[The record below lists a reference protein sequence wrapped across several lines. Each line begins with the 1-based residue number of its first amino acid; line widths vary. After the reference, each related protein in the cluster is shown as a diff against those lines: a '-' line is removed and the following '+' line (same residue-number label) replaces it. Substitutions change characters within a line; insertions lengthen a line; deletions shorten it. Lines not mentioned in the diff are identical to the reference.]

1 LLNDAKYGHSAR
13 GNVLGISLVRGPIYP
28 DPTADEGEQR
38 FTYALLPHAGE
49 WHSGGVREE
58 ADDLNQPLI
67 VAAAVNLAETTLTPI
82 AVTGTPVAL
91 SAIKPAEDG
100 GGLVLRVYEPAGRRG
115 GLAVT
120 PAEGWTI
127 SEAVNLMEEP
137 AARDAGPDIL
147 PFEVRSWMMTR
158 A

>member
-1 LLNDAKYGHSAR
+1 
-13 GNVLGISLVRGPIYP
+13 VLGISLVRGPIYP
-28 DPTADEGEQR
+28 DPMADEGEQR

-58 ADDLNQPLI
+58 ADDLNQPL
-67 VAAAVNLAETTLTPI
+67 VVKAAINLAETTLTPI

-100 GGLVLRVYEPAGRRG
+100 AGLVLRVYEPAGRRG
-115 GLAVT
+115 GLTIT
-120 PAEGWTI
+120 PANGWAI

-137 AARDAGPDIL
+137 AGRDAGPDIL
-147 PFEVRSWMMTR
+147 PFEVRSWMMIR
-158 A
+158 R